1 MPSTNPTPYVRRR
14 ALTTP
19 STNTQSTTIKKRT
32 HLQMKTSELDAKRP
46 DRITRPQQ
54 DMLPDNIDKYLVRD
68 TEKVRRIGWTEFVRW
83 RRGSGDFSSMSE
95 VKHPARH
102 LLRKYKARGAPE
114 VLMTGEWSEGE
125 LLAAMKR

>member
-1 MPSTNPTPYVRRR
+1 
-14 ALTTP
+14 
-19 STNTQSTTIKKRT
+19 
-32 HLQMKTSELDAKRP
+32 MKTSDLDAKRS

-54 DMLPDNIDKYLVRD
+54 AMLPENISKYVVRD
-68 TEKVRRIGWTEFVRW
+68 AEAVRRIVWTEFVRW
-83 RRGSGDFSSMSE
+83 RRGRGDFSSMSE

-102 LLRKYKARGAPE
+102 LLRKYKARGAPA